1 MEAKKKMGNVRIKKI
16 LAYTI
21 LTIGALSMILPFI
34 WMLLTSFMT
43 NSQIFAYPPEI
54 VPEEFKWQ
62 NYIDV
67 NNKIPLFRYFI
78 NSLIVSIATVIGQVI
93 TCSLAA
99 YAFARLK
106 FKHKDILFLAFL
118 GTMMIPPQVNIIP
131 LFFLMRELHWVDTY
145 WALIVPGIFGGFGI
159 FLLRQWFLTFPSE
172 LEDAAKIDGC
182 NPLTTFWYIALPLA
196 LPAIVTLG
204 IFSFITSWNSFMW
217 PLIVTNAD
225 SMKTLPVGLAAFKGS
240 FRETTEWAQLMA
252 ASIISIIPVVIVFM
266 LGQKYF
272 IKGIMA
278 GAIKE

>member
-1 MEAKKKMGNVRIKKI
+1 METKKKMGNVRIKTI

-21 LTIGALSMILPFI
+21 LTIGALSMILPFV
-34 WMLLTSFMT
+34 WMLLTSLMT
-43 NSQIFAYPPEI
+43 NAQIFAYPPEVI
-54 VPEEFKWQ
+54 PDSFRWQ

-67 NNKIPLFRYFI
+67 NEKIPLFRYFL
-78 NSLIVSIATVIGQVI
+78 NSLIVSVATVIGQVI

-106 FKHKDILFLAFL
+106 FKHKNILFLAFL
-118 GTMMIPPQVNIIP
+118 ATMMIPPQVNIVP

-225 SMKTLPVGLAAFKGS
+225 TMRTLPVGLAAFKGS

-252 ASIISIIPVVIVFM
+252 ASIISIIPVIIVFI

>member
-1 MEAKKKMGNVRIKKI
+1 MGNVRVRII
-16 LAYTI
+16 IAYII
-21 LTIGALSMILPFI
+21 LTIGALSMVLPFI

-43 NSQIFAYPPEI
+43 NSQIFSYPPEVI
-54 VPEEFKWQ
+54 PEPFKWQ
-62 NYIDV
+62 NYVDV
-67 NNKIPLFRYFI
+67 NQKIPLFHYFI
-78 NSLIVSIATVIGQVI
+78 NSMIVSIATVIGQIV
-93 TCSLAA
+93 TCSTAA
-99 YAFARLK
+99 YAFARLN
-106 FKHKDILFLAFL
+106 FKYKEGLFIIFLA
-118 GTMMIPPQVNIIP
+118 TMMIPPQVNIIP
-131 LFFLMRELHWVDTY
+131 LFFLMRELHWIDTY
-145 WALIVPGIFGGFGI
+145 WALIVPGLFGGFGI
-159 FLLRQWFLTFPSE
+159 FLLRQWFLSFPKE

-182 NPLTTFWYIALPLA
+182 NPLTTFWHIALPLA

-225 SMKTLPVGLAAFKGS
+225 TMKTLPVGLAAFKGS

-252 ASIISIIPVVIVFM
+252 ASIISIIPVIIVFM

>member
-1 MEAKKKMGNVRIKKI
+1 METKKKMGNVRVRII
-16 LAYTI
+16 IAYII
-21 LTIGALSMILPFI
+21 LTIGALSMVLPFI

-43 NSQIFAYPPEI
+43 NSQIFSYPPEVI
-54 VPEEFKWQ
+54 PEPFKWQ
-62 NYIDV
+62 NYVDV
-67 NNKIPLFRYFI
+67 NQKIPLFHYFI
-78 NSLIVSIATVIGQVI
+78 NSMIVSIATVIGQIV
-93 TCSLAA
+93 TCSTAA
-99 YAFARLK
+99 YAFARLN
-106 FKHKDILFLAFL
+106 FKYKEGLFIIFLA
-118 GTMMIPPQVNIIP
+118 TMMIPPQVNIIP
-131 LFFLMRELHWVDTY
+131 LFFLMRELHWIDTY
-145 WALIVPGIFGGFGI
+145 WALIVPGLFGGFGI
-159 FLLRQWFLTFPSE
+159 FLLRQWFLSFPKE

-182 NPLTTFWYIALPLA
+182 NPLTTFWHIALPLA

-225 SMKTLPVGLAAFKGS
+225 TMKTLPVGLAAFKGS

-252 ASIISIIPVVIVFM
+252 ASIISIIPVIIVFM

>member
-43 NSQIFAYPPEI
+43 NSQIFAYPPEVI
-54 VPEEFKWQ
+54 PEPFKWQ